1 MERVDQQRLDY
12 ILGDSYLRTE
22 MFGLHLTRER
32 ITSTQ
37 YKITA
42 SNDAV
47 RSLRLDSFSK
57 TFLPTSLTSTIQTYS
72 SPASYAAN
80 RVWFH
85 NNQDYSRGRAGATN
99 TMSVWG
105 RGVNASASETVRPDH
120 YHTVECWCV
129 YKFALCV
136 TIVIQLIGNSDLGY
150 SGRAGYSDRNPC
162 DGPPSV
168 HK

>member
-1 MERVDQQRLDY
+1 MLVPSNEAMERVDQQRLDY

-47 RSLRLDSFSK
+47 RLFRLDSFSK
-57 TFLPTSLTSTIQTYS
+57 TFLPTTLTSLFQTYS

-105 RGVNASASETVRPDH
+105 RGVNASASETVRPRC
-120 YHTVECWCV
+120 TVQCSRL

-136 TIVIQLIGNSDLGY
+136 TIFLV
-150 SGRAGYSDRNPC
+150 
-162 DGPPSV
+162 
-168 HK
+168 K

>member
-1 MERVDQQRLDY
+1 MLVPSNEAMERVDQQRLDY

-47 RSLRLDSFSK
+47 RLFRLDSFSK
-57 TFLPTSLTSTIQTYS
+57 TFLPTTLTSLFQTYS

-105 RGVNASASETVRPDH
+105 RGVNASASETVRPLRT
-120 YHTVECWCV
+120 YTSAVLGSLQIR
-129 YKFALCV
+129 ALRDNIFGEV
-136 TIVIQLIGNSDLGY
+136 MAFTKTN
-150 SGRAGYSDRNPC
+150 
-162 DGPPSV
+162 
-168 HK
+168 